1 MYIGVCLPD
10 SKHHVTIAFNG
21 HGETKEDY
29 QAAVIALANTAWD
42 WNVLEDG
49 EQIWLEFGEL
59 HVFDPPGV
67 WVTRV
72 RSKKL
77 DKFRKLLTEN
87 LTYRGVYWSDEFD
100 YIPHVTLSYYKKPK
114 VNPYEN
120 QHMQVTRISVVSDE
134 FGVTEVLI

>member
-10 SKHHVTIAFNG
+10 SKHHVTVTFNG
-21 HGETKEDY
+21 HGETKQDFLCAIESLTR
-29 QAAVIALANTAWD
+29 VSRH
-42 WNVLEDG
+42 WNEMNGG
-49 EQIWLEFGEL
+49 EIWLEFADL

-67 WVTRV
+67 WVARV

-77 DKFRKLLTEN
+77 ATFRDLLTAE
-87 LTYRGVYWSDEFD
+87 LTDMDVYWSDEFD

-120 QHMQVTRISVVSDE
+120 QHMQITHFSVVSDE